1 MIKFSICQLEGCGN
15 EFIASQNKYGDF
27 CSKICLDS
35 QKNTLKNKKARKSI
49 KNVSTKRELENEQ
62 YKALRLEFLSR
73 PENKICPIMKTETKD
88 IHHKKGRI
96 GKLLLDTNYWIALSR
111 EGHRLV
117 EENPEWAKEQGY
129 SLNRLDND

>member
-1 MIKFSICQLEGCGN
+1 MIEFSICQLEGCGN
-15 EFIASQNKYGDF
+15 EFIAPQNKYGSF

-73 PENKICPIMKTETKD
+73 PENKICPIMKTETTD

-129 SLNRLDND
+129 SLNRLDNE